1 MNLYFIVYGK
11 PVTGVA
17 WLSSA
22 RVVRCLV
29 RSFNERNPHEKLFR
43 IQVRILSSFQT
54 ASDKLEEGEDDVK
67 SSWPLWTG
75 LHTCY
80 NGKYNGMQW
89 RESER
94 NLKIYLSSDCS
105 LQLESMKVESLVIVD
120 QHATVNLYLGLVLP
134 ARHALEVQEV
144 RKLFNSYIPR
154 SLLFS
159 TKI

>member
-43 IQVRILSSFQT
+43 IHVRILSSFQT
-54 ASDKLEEGEDDVK
+54 ASDKLEEGGDDVK

-144 RKLFNSYIPR
+144 RKLFNP
-154 SLLFS
+154 
-159 TKI
+159 